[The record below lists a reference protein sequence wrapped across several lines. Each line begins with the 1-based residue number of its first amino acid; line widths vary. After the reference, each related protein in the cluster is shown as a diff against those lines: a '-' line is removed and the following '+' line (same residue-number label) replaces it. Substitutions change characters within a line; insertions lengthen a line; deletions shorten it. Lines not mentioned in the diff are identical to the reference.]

1 MSEKTS
7 RKHFLAA
14 AGTVVAGV
22 LASFGLRRGAVAS
35 ETRVASADKTPVPV
49 RPEPRAV
56 PRA

>member
-7 RKHFLAA
+7 RKHFLTA

-22 LASFGLRRGAVAS
+22 LAYCGLRSGSAAGES
-35 ETRVASADKTPVPV
+35 RVASADKTPVPV